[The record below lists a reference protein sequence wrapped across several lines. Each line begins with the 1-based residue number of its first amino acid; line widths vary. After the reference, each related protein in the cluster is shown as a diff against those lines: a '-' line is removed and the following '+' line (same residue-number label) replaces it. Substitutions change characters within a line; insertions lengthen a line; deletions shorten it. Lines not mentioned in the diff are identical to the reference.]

1 MSLKSLLAEGLLRPH
16 HSSKREVADLFR
28 LVDRDLADASV
39 LKISADRRFATAYN
53 AALQLATIILHAGG
67 HRAEHLG
74 HHRITFQALPDVMGE
89 KAKPRGAYFDL
100 CRSKR
105 NITDYDRA
113 GQISEKEAE
122 EILKQVRDFKQE
134 VLHWLSKHHPALVQ
148 GDKNHKAGVE

>member
-1 MSLKSLLAEGLLRPH
+1 MSLKILLAEGLLRAH
-16 HSSKREVADLFR
+16 RASKREVADLLR
-28 LVDRDLADASV
+28 LVDRDLADAAV

-67 HRAEHLG
+67 YRAERIG

-89 KAKPRGAYFDL
+89 KAKSRGAYFDL

-122 EILKQVRDFKQE
+122 EILKQARDFKHE
-134 VLHWLSKHHPALVQ
+134 VLHWLSKHHPDLLPE
-148 GDKNHKAGVE
+148 GEGR